1 MAKTK
6 THETTV
12 KVSDF
17 LDLIADE
24 KKRKDGYELLEI
36 MQNQTGLEPKMWG
49 PSIIGF
55 GIYNYKYASGHSG
68 DAPLVAFSPRK
79 EAIVLYAGMEPDKRE
94 DMLQRL
100 GKYKSSKGCIYIK
113 KLTDVNL
120 DVVREMIDESV
131 KYSRSLDVSSN

>member
-36 MQNQTGLEPKMWG
+36 MQSQTGMEPKMWG

-55 GIYNYKYASGHSG
+55 GIYYYKYESGHSG

-79 EAIVLYAGMEPDKRE
+79 EALVLYTGMAPDKR
-94 DMLQRL
+94 DGLLQRL
-100 GKYKSSKGCIYIK
+100 GKHKSSKGCIYIK
-113 KLTDVNL
+113 KLSDVNL
-120 DVVREMIDESV
+120 DVMREMIDESV
-131 KYSRSLDVSSN
+131 RTSKLLDVSAK

>member
-24 KKRKDGYELLEI
+24 KKRKDGYELLRI
-36 MQNQTGLEPKMWG
+36 MQDQTGLEAKMWG

-55 GIYNYKYASGHSG
+55 GIYNYKYESGHSG

-79 EAIVLYAGMEPDKRE
+79 EAIVLYTGLDPDKRE
-94 DMLQRL
+94 EILQRL
-100 GKYKSSKGCIYIK
+100 GKHKTSKGCIYVK
-113 KLTDVNL
+113 KLTD
-120 DVVREMIDESV
+120 
-131 KYSRSLDVSSN
+131 

>member
-24 KKRKDGYELLEI
+24 KKRQDGYALLEI
-36 MQNQTGLEPKMWG
+36 MQSQTGMEPKMWG

-55 GIYNYKYASGHSG
+55 GIYHYKYESGHSG

-79 EAIVLYAGMEPDKRE
+79 EALVLYAGMDPDKRDDILE
-94 DMLQRL
+94 RL
-100 GKYKSSKGCIYIK
+100 GKYKSNQGCIYIK

-120 DVVREMIDESV
+120 NVVREMIDESV
-131 KYSRSLDVSSN
+131 RTSRLKDISAS

>member
-24 KKRKDGYELLEI
+24 KRRKDGYELLEI
-36 MQNQTGLEPKMWG
+36 MQSQTGMEPKMWG

-55 GIYNYKYASGHSG
+55 GIYYYKYESGHSG

-79 EAIVLYAGMEPDKRE
+79 DSIVLYAGMEPDKRE
-94 DMLQRL
+94 DMFQRL

-113 KLTDVNL
+113 KLSDVNL
-120 DVVREMIDESV
+120 DVVREIIDESV
-131 KYSRSLDVSSN
+131 KVSRSKDVSMA

>member
-17 LDLIADE
+17 LDLIEDE
-24 KKRKDGYELLEI
+24 RRRKDAYEMLEI
-36 MQNQTGLEPKMWG
+36 LQNQTGLEARMWG

-55 GIYNYKYASGHSG
+55 GIYYYKYPSGHSG
-68 DAPLVAFSPRK
+68 EAPLVAFSPRK
-79 EAIVLYAGMEPDKRE
+79 DAMVLYTGLDPDKRE
-94 DMLQRL
+94 DVLQRL
-100 GKYKSSKGCIYIK
+100 GKHKTSKGCIYIK

-120 DVVREMIDESV
+120 DVVREMIDQSV
-131 KYSRSLDVSSN
+131 KNSRALDVSAN

>member
-12 KVSDF
+12 KVTDF
-17 LDLIADE
+17 LDLIEDE
-24 KKRKDGYELLEI
+24 RRRKDAYEMLGI
-36 MQNQTGLEPKMWG
+36 MQSQTGLEARMWG

-55 GIYNYKYASGHSG
+55 GIYYYKYPSGHSG

-79 EAIVLYAGMEPDKRE
+79 DAMVLYTSLDPDTRE
-94 DMLQRL
+94 EILHRL
-100 GKYKSSKGCIYIK
+100 GKHKTSKGCVYIK

-120 DVVREMIDESV
+120 DVVREMIDQSV
-131 KYSRSLDVSSN
+131 KNSRAMDVSVN

>member
-24 KKRKDGYELLEI
+24 KKRADAYQLLEI
-36 MQNQTGLEPKMWG
+36 MQSQTGMEPRMWG

-55 GIYNYKYASGHSG
+55 GIYYYKYPSGHSG

-79 EAIVLYAGMEPDKRE
+79 EAIVLYTGLDPDKRE
-94 DMLQRL
+94 DVLQRL
-100 GKYKSSKGCIYIK
+100 GKHKSGKGCIYIK
-113 KLTDVNL
+113 KLSDVNP
-120 DVVREMIDESV
+120 DVVREMIDQSV
-131 KYSRSLDVSSN
+131 RNTRAMDVSSG

>member
-24 KKRKDGYELLEI
+24 RRRKEGYEMLEI
-36 MQNQTGLEPKMWG
+36 MQNQTGLEAKMWG

-55 GIYNYKYASGHSG
+55 GIYNYKYPSGHSG

-79 EAIVLYAGMEPDKRE
+79 DAMVLYAGLDPDTKE
-94 DMLQRL
+94 DTLQRL
-100 GKYKSSKGCIYIK
+100 GKHKSSAGCIYIK

-120 DVVREMIDESV
+120 DVVREMIDQSV
-131 KYSRSLDVSSN
+131 KNSRAKDVSAN